1 MLFFFF
7 TVYSVPGFGFAS
19 GGLMII
25 AEIILTK
32 LMRRNS
38 QRFAAPFGTILLLL
52 ILFSTLAAVT
62 IFIIDTYNNPDLNA
76 ERQ

>member
-1 MLFFFF
+1 
-7 TVYSVPGFGFAS
+7 
-19 GGLMII
+19 MII

-32 LMRRNS
+32 LMRSNS

-76 ERQ
+76 EGQ

>member
-38 QRFAAPFGTILLLL
+38 QRFAAPFVTIMLLL
-52 ILFSTLAAVT
+52 ILSSTLAAVT
-62 IFIIDTYNNPDLNA
+62 IWMSYIAQMSKP
-76 ERQ
+76 

>member
-52 ILFSTLAAVT
+52 TLSSTLAAIT
-62 IFIIDTYNNPDLNA
+62 ISMIYFI
-76 ERQ
+76 Q